1 MNELINKLIQGKD
14 DRILARVLSWVENNT
29 EQGKA
34 ILQQIPYFHPSW
46 VIGITGPPGAG
57 KSTLTNALIEHL
69 VTQNKRIGVIAV
81 DPTSV
86 FTQGAILGD
95 RIRMSEF
102 FLHPNVFI
110 RSAASRGN
118 LGGLCGSIVEMTDI
132 MRANQRDVIII
143 ETVGVGQ
150 SEVEIASVADIT
162 LLVLVPEAGDDIQAF
177 KSGIM
182 EIADIFAVNKADRV
196 GANTFVQNLQNMLH
210 FRSHTAD
217 IPIVKTIAT
226 KKEGIAEL
234 WENITQI
241 HAHIQNSETKKKQL
255 LQQKIERLIQKE
267 LWLKVQQYDIAQKT
281 DTTHITDM
289 NVYTI
294 VHEILSKIISSNG

>member
-1 MNELINKLIQGKD
+1 MNELIDKLIQGKD

-34 ILQQIPYFHPSW
+34 VLQKIPHFYPSW

-57 KSTLTNALIEHL
+57 KSTLTNALIQHL
-69 VTQNKRIGVIAV
+69 VEQNKRIGIIAV

-95 RIRMSEF
+95 RIRMSEY

-118 LGGLCGSIVEMTDI
+118 LGGLCGSIVEMIDVL
-132 MRANQRDVIII
+132 RANQRDVVIV

-150 SEVEIASVADIT
+150 SEVEIASIADIT
-162 LLVLVPEAGDDIQAF
+162 ILVLVPEAGDDIQAF

-182 EIADIFAVNKADRV
+182 EIADVFVVNKADRV

-210 FRSHTAD
+210 LRTHIAD
-217 IPIVKTIAT
+217 VPVVKTVAT

-234 WENITQI
+234 WENITKI
-241 HAHIQNSETKKKQL
+241 HAHIQKNEIKQKQL

-267 LWLKVQQYDIAQKT
+267 LWLKVQQYDIKN
-281 DTTHITDM
+281 HIQLM
-289 NVYTI
+289 NLADLNTYII
-294 VHEILSKIISSNG
+294 VDRILQDIITKPE

>member
-1 MNELINKLIQGKD
+1 MNELIDKLIQGKD
-14 DRILARVLSWVENNT
+14 DRILGRILSWVENNT

-34 ILQQIPYFHPSW
+34 ILQKIPHFYPSW

-57 KSTLTNALIEHL
+57 KSTLTNALIQLL
-69 VTQNKRIGVIAV
+69 VQQNKRIGIIAV

-118 LGGLCGSIVEMTDI
+118 LGGLCGSIVEMIDI
-132 MRANQRDVIII
+132 MRANRRDVIIV

-150 SEVEIASVADIT
+150 SEIEIASIADIT

-182 EIADIFAVNKADRV
+182 EIADIFAVNKADRT

-210 FRSHTAD
+210 LRNFTAD
-217 IPIVKTIAT
+217 VPVVKTVAT
-226 KKEGIAEL
+226 KKEGIQEL
-234 WENITQI
+234 WDNIVQI
-241 HAHIQNSETKKKQL
+241 HQSIQKNETKKQQL
-255 LQQKIERLIQKE
+255 LQQKIERLLQKE
-267 LWLKVQQYDIAQKT
+267 LWLRIQKRDIGKYIH
-281 DTTHITDM
+281 TTNITDL
-289 NVYTI
+289 NIYAV
-294 VHEILSKIISSNG
+294 VEQLLKESVS

>member
-1 MNELINKLIQGKD
+1 MNEWIDKLLQGKD
-14 DRILARVLSWVENNT
+14 DRILARILSWVENNT

-34 ILQQIPYFHPSW
+34 ILQQIPYFYPSW

-57 KSTLTNALIEHL
+57 KSTLTNALIQHL
-69 VTQNKRIGVIAV
+69 TQQNKRIGIIAV
-81 DPTSV
+81 DPTSI

-118 LGGLCGSIVEMTDI
+118 LGGLCGSIVEMIDVL
-132 MRANQRDVIII
+132 RANQRDVIIV

-150 SEVEIASVADIT
+150 SEVEIASIADIT
-162 LLVLVPEAGDDIQAF
+162 ILVLVPEAGDDIQAF

-182 EIADIFAVNKADRV
+182 EIADIFVVNKADRV

-210 FRSHTAD
+210 LRSHTAD
-217 IPIVKTIAT
+217 IHVVKTIAT

-234 WENITQI
+234 WENII
-241 HAHIQNSETKKKQL
+241 NVHANIQNNETKKKQL
-255 LQQKIERLIQKE
+255 LQQKIERLLHKE
-267 LWLKVQQYDIAQKT
+267 IWLKVNQYDIKSYLNSTNLAELNTYAIVSNILKGI
-281 DTTHITDM
+281 ITKP
-289 NVYTI
+289 
-294 VHEILSKIISSNG
+294 E

>member
-1 MNELINKLIQGKD
+1 MNELIDKLIQGKD
-14 DRILARVLSWVENNT
+14 DRILGRILSWVENNT

-34 ILQQIPYFHPSW
+34 ILQKIPHFYPSW

-57 KSTLTNALIEHL
+57 KSTLTNALIQLL
-69 VTQNKRIGVIAV
+69 VQQNKRIGIIAV

-118 LGGLCGSIVEMTDI
+118 LGGLCGSIVEMIDI
-132 MRANQRDVIII
+132 LRANQRDVIIV

-150 SEVEIASVADIT
+150 SEIEIASIADIT

-182 EIADIFAVNKADRV
+182 EIADIFAVNKADRT

-210 FRSHTAD
+210 LRNFIAD
-217 IPIVKTIAT
+217 VPVVKTVAT
-226 KKEGIAEL
+226 KKEGIQEL
-234 WENITQI
+234 WDNVVQI
-241 HAHIQNSETKKKQL
+241 HDHIQKNEPKKQQL
-255 LQQKIERLIQKE
+255 LQQKIERLLQKE
-267 LWLKVQQYDIAQKT
+267 LWLRIQKRDIGRYIHNT
-281 DTTHITDM
+281 NITDL
-289 NVYTI
+289 NIYAV
-294 VHEILSKIISSNG
+294 VEKLLQEGIS

>member
-34 ILQQIPYFHPSW
+34 ILQQIPHFYPSW

-57 KSTLTNALIEHL
+57 KSTLTNALIQHL
-69 VTQNKRIGVIAV
+69 VAQNKRIGIIAV

-102 FLHPNVFI
+102 FLHPDVFI

-162 LLVLVPEAGDDIQAF
+162 VLVLVPEAGDDIQAF
-177 KSGIM
+177 KSGVM
-182 EIADIFAVNKADRV
+182 EIADIFVVNKADRT

-210 FRSHTAD
+210 LRTHTAD
-217 IPIVKTIAT
+217 VPIVKTVAT
-226 KKEGIAEL
+226 KKEGIEEL
-234 WENITQI
+234 WENVQKI
-241 HAHIQNSETKKKQL
+241 HANIQSSEIKKKQL
-255 LQQKIERLIQKE
+255 LQQKIERLLHKE
-267 LWLKVQQYDIAQKT
+267 LWLKIQQYNIAEKINHT
-281 DTTHITDM
+281 PLAEL
-289 NVYTI
+289 NVYAI
-294 VHEILSKIISSNG
+294 IQEILNKILH

>member
-1 MNELINKLIQGKD
+1 MNELITKLIQGKD
-14 DRILARVLSWVENNT
+14 DRILARILSWVENNT
-29 EQGKA
+29 EQGKT
-34 ILQQIPYFHPSW
+34 ILQQIPYFYPSW

-57 KSTLTNALIEHL
+57 KSTLTNALIEYL
-69 VTQNKRIGVIAV
+69 VQQNKRIGVIAV

-118 LGGLCGSIVEMTDI
+118 LGGLCGNIVEMIDV
-132 MRANQRDVIII
+132 MRANQREVIIV

-182 EIADIFAVNKADRV
+182 EIADIFAVNKSDRV
-196 GANTFVQNLQNMLH
+196 GADTFLHNLQNMLH
-210 FRSHTAD
+210 LRTHTANV
-217 IPIVKTIAT
+217 PVVKTIAT

-234 WENITQI
+234 WQSITQI
-241 HAHIQNSETKKKQL
+241 YMHIQNNESKKKQL
-255 LQQKIERLIQKE
+255 FQQKIERLIQKE
-267 LWLKVQQYDIAQKT
+267 LWLKVQQYDIRSYIESASLT
-281 DTTHITDM
+281 EL
-289 NVYTI
+289 NAYTI
-294 VHEILSKIISSNG
+294 IQRLLNNILS